1 MMYLKYPE
9 PELQTVVHPGGVV
22 FFLPPQGKPGG
33 TEITQPHLLR
43 LRSHLNRRLGKLRR
57 VVCQPQRVG
66 MNSSVAV
73 TLEGDTGKVYLLV
86 SVGGHECWPSEE
98 EYTHLRW
105 YIQVVDAADLLYLL
119 LWLNGMEAEK

>member
-1 MMYLKYPE
+1 
-9 PELQTVVHPGGVV
+9 
-22 FFLPPQGKPGG
+22 
-33 TEITQPHLLR
+33 
-43 LRSHLNRRLGKLRR
+43 
-57 VVCQPQRVG
+57 

-86 SVGGHECWPSEE
+86 SVCGHECWPSEE

-105 YIQVVDAADLLYLL
+105 YIQVVDAADLFYLL

>member
-22 FFLPPQGKPGG
+22 FFLPPQGKPGV

-57 VVCQPQRVG
+57 VVCLSACFR
-66 MNSSVAV
+66 
-73 TLEGDTGKVYLLV
+73 
-86 SVGGHECWPSEE
+86 GGP
-98 EYTHLRW
+98 
-105 YIQVVDAADLLYLL
+105 
-119 LWLNGMEAEK
+119 